1 MKEIA
6 EKYFENFNNHDIVGL
21 SDLYTDDIVLKD
33 WTTTLVGK
41 DEVLS
46 GNSNAFS
53 TLQHISINVKNI
65 YESGSGAACEID
77 ISIVNEE
84 ESILLNVVDV
94 LTINEEGK
102 ISEVRAYTL
111 NPW

>member
-21 SDLYTDDIVLKD
+21 SDLYTDDIFLKD

-46 GNSNAFS
+46 FS
-53 TLQHISINVKNI
+53 IPIPRLIN
-65 YESGSGAACEID
+65 D
-77 ISIVNEE
+77 IS
-84 ESILLNVVDV
+84 
-94 LTINEEGK
+94 
-102 ISEVRAYTL
+102 
-111 NPW
+111 

>member
-1 MKEIA
+1 MS
-6 EKYFENFNNHDIVGL
+6 L
-21 SDLYTDDIVLKD
+21 
-33 WTTTLVGK
+33 
-41 DEVLS
+41 
-46 GNSNAFS
+46 
-53 TLQHISINVKNI
+53 KNI
-65 YESGSGAACEID
+65 YESGSGVACEID